1 MNRARG
7 GRPQQHPRRFP
18 LSLRT
23 SADGLTLR
31 QSRLPDKAATL
42 CSAPLGYVLFM
53 PGRLTLSHTAELFEF
68 RHTRQDWIF
77 SSTTA
82 DDMPS

>member
-1 MNRARG
+1 MNKARG
-7 GRPQQHPRRFP
+7 GPPQQHPRRFP
-18 LSLRT
+18 PSLGA
-23 SADGLTLR
+23 SADGLTPR

-42 CSAPLGYVLFM
+42 YSASLGYVLFM
-53 PGRLTLSHTAELFEF
+53 PGRLTLSHAAQLFEF

-82 DDMPS
+82 DGMPS